1 MLLFTRGE
9 ARRVLAVLRK
19 AGLVNFSRRI
29 QPPITLVQ
37 AGSQL
42 RILCATKDCWG
53 LWEREPGSHE
63 TRSSTPSEPVT
74 RVTVSAELLRECQGS
89 DAEVVTLEID
99 QDIVKASWSVSGF
112 AVEREFPVFD
122 APDEHLFQHPRE
134 YFSCPPEFLSALR
147 QVMAVRDSA
156 STRYALNCVQL
167 SGSRQQLAG
176 TDSQKL
182 LIHRGIQLPWPEDL
196 LVQGTD
202 LLEALELQRVKTVR
216 MGRTEHDLVLQLGHW
231 TVGLKLNTE
240 SHYPPVD
247 RVVPWLSDDATR
259 LELHPLDATRL
270 EELLHRMLE
279 TCSSRLPTMHQPLT
293 VDLTGDVPI
302 VRCRTNHSPRAT
314 EIRLSRSSRHGL
326 PGKVCLE
333 TRFLVSALEMGFQQ
347 LAFHKSDSP
356 VRLDQHQRIYILMPL
371 DPDSL
376 IPPGDDHVI
385 TTGPEAEEVDR
396 APVFDQKQESPL
408 RRTELAI
415 A

>member
-1 MLLFTRGE
+1 MLHFTRGE

-37 AGSQL
+37 SGSQL
-42 RILCATKDCWG
+42 RILCATKDHWV
-53 LWEREPGSHE
+53 LWERELGSPE
-63 TRSSTPSEPVT
+63 TRYSTPSEPAT
-74 RVTVSAELLRECQGS
+74 RVTVSAELLRECQGP
-89 DAEVVTLEID
+89 DEEVVSLEID
-99 QDIVKASWSVSGF
+99 QDIVKASWCASGF
-112 AVEREFPVFD
+112 AVEHEFQVFD

-134 YFSCPPEFLSALR
+134 YFSCPPEFMTALR
-147 QVMAVRDSA
+147 QVMAVRENVS
-156 STRYALNCVQL
+156 SRYALNCVQL

-176 TDSQKL
+176 TDSRQL
-182 LIHRGIQLPWPEDL
+182 LIHRGIPLPWPEDL

-202 LLEALELQRVKTVR
+202 LFEAPELQRVKAVR

-240 SHYPPVD
+240 SRYPPVE
-247 RVVPWLSDDATR
+247 RVVPSLSEDATR
-259 LELHPLDATRL
+259 LELHPLDANRL
-270 EELLHRMLE
+270 KELLHRMLE
-279 TCSSRLPTMHQPLT
+279 TCSSRSPTTHHPLT

-314 EIRLSRSSRHGL
+314 EIRLTRSSRLGN
-326 PGKVCLE
+326 PARVCLE

-347 LAFHKSDSP
+347 LGFHKSDSP
-356 VRLDQHQRIYILMPL
+356 VRLDQQQRVYILMPL

-376 IPPGDDHVI
+376 IPPGDHHVI
-385 TTGPEAEEVDR
+385 ATGPEPTDV
-396 APVFDQKQESPL
+396 APAHVFDQAQGSTV
-408 RRTELAI
+408 RGAELAI